1 MCIACDGKT
10 WPSSAHSLS
19 AVPSRQEPQQSI
31 SPSGHEIQEVSFPT
45 SPFSSSSS
53 AECDTEMKAVVH
65 AVSLL
70 PSDDCSLGRSFRLVS
85 ML

>member
-1 MCIACDGKT
+1 MGIACGKKT
-10 WPSSAHSLS
+10 WPSPAYSLS
-19 AVPSRQEPQQSI
+19 AVPSRKEPQQSI
-31 SPSGHEIQEVSFPT
+31 PPCGPELREVSFPT

-53 AECDTEMKAVVH
+53 AGCDAEMKAVVH